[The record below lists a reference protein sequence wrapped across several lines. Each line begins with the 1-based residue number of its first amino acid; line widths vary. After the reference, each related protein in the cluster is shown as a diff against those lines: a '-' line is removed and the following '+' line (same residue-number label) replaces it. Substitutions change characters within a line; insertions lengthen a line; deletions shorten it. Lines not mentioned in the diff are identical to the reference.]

1 MFQKFLFSCCSI
13 ILMSLLIT
21 GTTSKSKTI
30 NKHQKMAK
38 QPRRVIAEAK
48 EEGASSW
55 LSVLPLEE
63 FGFVLKEEFRDALR
77 L

>member
-30 NKHQKMAK
+30 NKHQKMAE

-48 EEGASSW
+48 EEGASS
-55 LSVLPLEE
+55 SVLPLEE

>member
-1 MFQKFLFSCCSI
+1 
-13 ILMSLLIT
+13 MSLLIT
-21 GTTSKSKTI
+21 DTTSKSKTI

-63 FGFVLKEEFRDALR
+63 FGFVLKEESRDALR

>member
-1 MFQKFLFSCCSI
+1 
-13 ILMSLLIT
+13 MSLLIT

-30 NKHQKMAK
+30 NKHQKMAE

-48 EEGASSW
+48 EEGASS
-55 LSVLPLEE
+55 SVLPLEE